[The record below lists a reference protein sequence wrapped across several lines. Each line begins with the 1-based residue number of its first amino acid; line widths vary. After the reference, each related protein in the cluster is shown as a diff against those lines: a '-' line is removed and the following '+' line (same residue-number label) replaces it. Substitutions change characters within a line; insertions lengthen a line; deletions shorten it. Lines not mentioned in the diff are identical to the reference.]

1 MSENSKE
8 SKYFRHDEEWRDN
21 YWKLFDYLSTH
32 KLSDWEHEKEQRL
45 ITDNT
50 AFDFSNLENRKL
62 KYNFNSLD
70 GIIFGNKIEK
80 ENKDRIIEIIAKNC
94 IEEKREDF
102 NFYNLLYINGILEKQ
117 ICIYSRL
124 RFKKILEAKIGINVT
139 EDI

>member
-1 MSENSKE
+1 MCENSE
-8 SKYFRHDEEWRDN
+8 RSKYFRYDEEWKDN
-21 YWKLFDYLSTH
+21 YWKLFNYLSIH

-50 AFDFSNLENRKL
+50 FFSFDEKEDRKL
-62 KYNFNSLD
+62 NYKFNSLN

-124 RFKKILEAKIGINVT
+124 KFKKILEDKRGINGK
-139 EDI
+139 E